1 MTVPQTELT
10 PPFGG
15 PLNLECHNP
24 LHQRFSARSGVL
36 RPVRGE
42 TLSEFVRIAGEGRVL
57 CKGPGFAH
65 HGIAPALRSGIF
77 FTADYHA
84 ANLEIPSADRS
95 NF

>member
-36 RPVRGE
+36 RPARGE
-42 TLSEFVRIAGEGRVL
+42 TLSEFVRIA
-57 CKGPGFAH
+57 
-65 HGIAPALRSGIF
+65 
-77 FTADYHA
+77 
-84 ANLEIPSADRS
+84 
-95 NF
+95 